1 MIDSATVDKIFD
13 AADVVDVVS
22 DYVTLKRKGANY
34 WGCCPFHDEK
44 TPSFSVSP
52 AKNIFKCFGCG
63 KGGNAV
69 NFVMG
74 VENLSYYE
82 ALKYLAKKYHIEIQ
96 EKELTPEQKQQQT
109 ERDSLLSL
117 TEWVQQHFVD
127 NLSTQEGQAVGL
139 SYFLQRGIREDTI
152 KKFQLGYAL
161 DKRDEYTQEAQKAG
175 YKLDFLEKTGL
186 SIVNREKNYSSD
198 RFHSR
203 AIFPIHSISG
213 RVIAF
218 GGRAIKKDE
227 VAKYQNSPESDIYH
241 KSQVL
246 YGLFFAKNAIIR
258 KKKCYIVEGYCDVIS
273 MAQAGIE
280 NIVAP
285 CGTALTV
292 QQIQQLRRILPAAD
306 PERSEDKYVT
316 LLYDGD
322 AAGMHAA
329 LKNGKMLLEEGL
341 NVKVVVLP
349 EPEDPDSF
357 AQNHTSEE
365 VARYLEENEQDYIV
379 FKINHYK
386 AEAQKD
392 PMKRSQLIEDIAA
405 TIEVIPDE
413 IKRSVY
419 TQEAAR
425 LLGTEEKVLT
435 SRINAINQKK
445 ESEQVGPSKADTI
458 SKIQSVE
465 VPPDIPPEAFMDLD
479 PQTGQPIVQP
489 HQPYPPSLAVET
501 QKQKVERLIV
511 YFLVRYGDVVFYE
524 EDGTSRPVSV
534 VEYIKEDLDIDG
546 ISLENPLYN
555 SMLQDYYS
563 RYVTDKMPA
572 AHFFAMNPNPDVAG
586 LAAMML
592 VDDYPLSKMYD
603 KTVSDCKIKTKKIEQ
618 EEKDLLCEKV
628 PHVLMDL
635 KYRYICESLENA
647 KIQLSSATDPDLLNQ
662 LMNQI
667 ATLTQAKL
675 LFAKSLGERVL
686 G

>member
-1 MIDSATVDKIFD
+1 MIDQATVDKIFE

-34 WGCCPFHDEK
+34 WGCCPFHEEK

-96 EKELTPEQKQQQT
+96 EKELTPEQKQQQS

-117 TEWVQQHFVD
+117 TEWVQRHFEE
-127 NLSTQEGQAVGL
+127 NMLTQEGQAVGM
-139 SYFLQRGIREDTI
+139 SYFVHRGFREDII

-161 DKRDEYTQEAQKAG
+161 EKRDDYTVSAQKAG
-175 YKLDFLEKTGL
+175 YKLDYLEKTGL
-186 SIVNREKNYSSD
+186 TIVNREKNYVAD
-198 RFHSR
+198 RFHGR

-246 YGLFFAKNAIIR
+246 YGLYFAKNAIIR

-273 MAQAGIE
+273 MVQAGIE

-285 CGTALTV
+285 CGTALTE
-292 QQIQQLRRILPAAD
+292 QQIKQLIRILPAAD
-306 PERSEDKYVT
+306 PERSDDKFVT

-329 LKNGKMLLEEGL
+329 LKNGKMLLGEGL

-357 AQNHTSEE
+357 AQNHDSSEV
-365 VARYLEENEQDYIV
+365 VAYLEEHEQDYIE

-386 AEAQKD
+386 AEAERD
-392 PMKRSQLIEDIAA
+392 PMKRSQLIEDIAS

-413 IKRSVY
+413 LKLSVY
-419 TQEAAR
+419 IQTAAKM
-425 LLGTEEKVLT
+425 LGTEERVLAE
-435 SRINAINQKK
+435 RVNAIRKKK
-445 ESEQVGPSKADTI
+445 EKEDIGPTRADVI
-458 SKIQSVE
+458 SKTQSVE
-465 VPPDIPPEAFMDLD
+465 VPGTEILQETNSETQQAQNLQAPKQLETEK
-479 PQTGQPIVQP
+479 Q
-489 HQPYPPSLAVET
+489 AVER
-501 QKQKVERLIV
+501 QIV
-511 YFLVRYGDVVFYE
+511 YFLVRYGDVIFCQE
-524 EDGTSRPVSV
+524 SPGEDGTPGRQISV
-534 VEYIKEDLDIDG
+534 VEYIKEDLDCDG
-546 ISLENPLYN
+546 IDLETPLYR
-555 SMLQDYYS
+555 SMLQSYYE
-563 RYVTDKMPA
+563 RFVEHPEPA
-572 AHFFAMNPNPDVAG
+572 ATFFTRHPDPEVAS
-586 LAAMML
+586 LAADML
-592 VDDYPLSKMYD
+592 EDDYPMSKMYD
-603 KTVSDCKIKTKKIEQ
+603 KNVENSRIKTKKIEV
-618 EEKDLLCEKV
+618 EEKDSLTEKV
-628 PHVLMDL
+628 PHVIMDL
-635 KYRYICESLENA
+635 KYKTICEMLESQM
-647 KIQLSSATDPDLLNQ
+647 KILGKNDISDEEKRQAMSTIQN
-662 LMNQI
+662 LM
-667 ATLTQAKL
+667 QAKVQ
-675 LFAKSLGERVL
+675 FAKALGERVV